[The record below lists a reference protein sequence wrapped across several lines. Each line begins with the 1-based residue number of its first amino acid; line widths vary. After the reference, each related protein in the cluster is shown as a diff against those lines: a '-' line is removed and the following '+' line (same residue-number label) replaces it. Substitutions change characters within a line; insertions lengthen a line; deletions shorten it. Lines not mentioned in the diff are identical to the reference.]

1 MLCQIGRPVT
11 VLNLVPPTHQD
22 LPADPSTQLLDALVH
37 ARSTGHERNIA
48 AAEQAIILE
57 FLPQATRIALRQ
69 RGRGVEP
76 EDLIQAAR
84 MGLVKAVRRWRPQPD
99 GGFMQYA
106 GPMMLGEVQRHI
118 RDHSA
123 LVRLSRR
130 VHDLRPAI
138 INARITLERTGQKVT
153 DEAVAQLAG
162 VTVAD
167 VREDSVSRER
177 THPHSIDAIPDV
189 ADRAELRCERSDQEQ
204 ALVEIRSALAAAIS
218 DLTERERRLL
228 ALRFF
233 ADRTQQEIA
242 DEIGLSQMQI
252 SRLLRG
258 ICTKLRSALE
268 TNEPARSPRAS

>member
-1 MLCQIGRPVT
+1 MLD
-11 VLNLVPPTHQD
+11 LVPPTRQH
-22 LPADPSTQLLDALVH
+22 LSADSSGELLDALVR
-37 ARSTGHERNIA
+37 ARSTGCERDIA

-57 FLPQATRIALRQ
+57 YLPQATRIALRQ
-69 RGRGVEP
+69 RGRGVEL
-76 EDLIQAAR
+76 EDLVQVAR
-84 MGLVKAVRRWRPQPD
+84 VGLIKAVRGWKPQPG

-118 RDHSA
+118 RDRSA

-138 INARITLERTGQKVT
+138 INARISLERTGQKVT
-153 DEAVAQLAG
+153 DEGVARAAG
-162 VTVAD
+162 VTVED

-189 ADRAELRCERSDQEQ
+189 GDRAELRCERSDHEQ
-204 ALVEIRSALAAAIS
+204 ALVENRSALAAAIS
-218 DLTERERRLL
+218 HLTDRERRLL
-228 ALRFF
+228 TLRFF
-233 ADRTQQEIA
+233 ADRSQQEIA

-258 ICTKLRSALE
+258 ICSKLRCALVE
-268 TNEPARSPRAS
+268 TDEPIQSQRAS